1 MTKEESK
8 IMWEMEKRLTD
19 MNQLRPSLKK
29 LYEVVD
35 KLIEDDVL
43 TYDVFVEN
51 LTAALIS
58 TTIVDSEDTHK
69 VRMENIDNVCL
80 QLIEQ
85 YEQLNTK
92 EYVEDTDR

>member
-8 IMWEMEKRLTD
+8 IMWEMEKRLID
-19 MNQLRPSLKK
+19 MSQLRPSLKK